1 MTTVTKELVLL
12 DVDDIEEAVSAYF
25 GEKVSISE
33 MECILTYFVPMDEG
47 IPKGMVLDILVNKKS
62 GDAFDLFTDNDDSCV
77 YIYKDK
83 EISLNEAFLE
93 PKDIF
98 NFDTKL
104 FKSFKIDT
112 DSSD

>member
-1 MTTVTKELVLL
+1 MTTANKELVLL
-12 DVDDIEEAVSAYF
+12 DVDDIEEAVAAYF
-25 GEKVSISE
+25 GEEVCLGE
-33 MECILTYFVPMDEG
+33 MECILTYFIPMDEG
-47 IPKGMVLDILVNKKS
+47 IPKGMVFDILVHEKS
-62 GDAFDLFTDNDDSCV
+62 VDAFDLFMDDDDSCA

>member
-83 EISLNEAFLE
+83 KAQS
-93 PKDIF
+93 K
-98 NFDTKL
+98 
-104 FKSFKIDT
+104 
-112 DSSD
+112 

>member
-1 MTTVTKELVLL
+1 M
-12 DVDDIEEAVSAYF
+12 AYD
-25 GEKVSISE
+25 
-33 MECILTYFVPMDEG
+33 T
-47 IPKGMVLDILVNKKS
+47 
-62 GDAFDLFTDNDDSCV
+62 

-104 FKSFKIDT
+104 FKSFKNDT

>member
-1 MTTVTKELVLL
+1 MTTVTKKLVLL

-25 GEKVSISE
+25 GEEVNIGE

-47 IPKGMVLDILVNKKS
+47 IPNGMVFDILVNKQPV
-62 GDAFDLFTDNDDSCV
+62 DAFDLFMDDDDSCV